1 MAQFVNMHK
10 VELSNGVA
18 PVVSL
23 RQIFY
28 GDVAANRIGA
38 IVLMNG
44 APVTLGGTCSGTA
57 ILADGSTVA
66 LTGTVSG
73 NEAYVVLS
81 SGCYS
86 MEGQIQVFVKLTV
99 SGVTT
104 TLLAAVGTVRLTET
118 DRIIDPGTII
128 PSVSAL
134 ITSIEDAIAAI
145 PADYSALLGSIAH
158 TFSTSTAYTA
168 GQYVWYEGE
177 LYRFNTAHPA
187 GTWIGT
193 DAARYTAT
201 DELPL
206 IQQALGTKADAAEV
220 EDVKNALIAYQTAT
234 DLGATIFKGEIIRV
248 TGKKEAN
255 AKYARTNLRIN
266 SPWRIAIN
274 MASSVYEYAIF
285 YYDDTGDLSTGAGYI
300 TFNGGYVQGYTI
312 LEKGNA
318 AYLALSIRRA
328 DQSNISDADVQAIA
342 AALQYYITTDK
353 TLSEEGKPADA
364 KAVGDAIAA
373 INAEKTARVNEFI
386 TQAQSQMKS
395 KKFAVNSGSETISFV
410 SSTNRICAEEPFT
423 VDYPLYLEAASGYG
437 LSILV
442 MSAATQNVAD
452 IEISSGWVPYFTVPK
467 NTPFYLEVRKNTD
480 ANIST
485 SEFASAVSSRVAD
498 ANPGKTV
505 DLMLFAGQSN
515 MAGRGVTS
523 SQWAE
528 AAPTIIP
535 GAGYEF
541 RAISNPRYLVPIAEP
556 FGVNEN
562 TSAGINDGSAKTGS
576 MVTAFANSYYTH
588 NGGVPIVG
596 VSASKGGSGIDEW
609 QPGQPLYAD
618 AVSRLNA
625 AKAWLFAKGF
635 VIRHLFLAWCQGEH
649 EGATASADDDNG
661 YITSFETM
669 FAGFKSNG
677 IQKCLLCRI
686 GESNKAGEDYSI
698 VIQKQTELTKT
709 NADVVMVTTVLA
721 GFKARGL
728 MKDDYHYYQAA
739 YNEMGR
745 YAGVNAAIYV
755 CSGKEPTMYD
765 PKYSDLYYS
774 EKN

>member
-1 MAQFVNMHK
+1 MATQNLGRVGLVLK
-10 VELSNGVA
+10 GEWDSATAYTALD
-18 PVVSL
+18 VVSHDGNAWAAKQNNTNVEPTTANSDFWQL
-23 RQIFY
+23 FSNNADLVATVQ
-28 GDVAANRIGA
+28 GLKEDAAN
-38 IVLMNG
+38 
-44 APVTLGGTCSGTA
+44 S
-57 ILADGSTVA
+57 
-66 LTGTVSG
+66 
-73 NEAYVVLS
+73 
-81 SGCYS
+81 
-86 MEGQIQVFVKLTV
+86 
-99 SGVTT
+99 
-104 TLLAAVGTVRLTET
+104 AAAAAA
-118 DRIIDPGTII
+118 
-128 PSVSAL
+128 SA
-134 ITSIEDAIAAI
+134 EDAEA
-145 PADYSALLGSIAH
+145 SAQYGEDAFNAIAH
-158 TFSTSTAYTA
+158 TFDHGVDYTA
-168 GQYVWYEGE
+168 GKYVWYNGE
-177 LYRFNTAHPA
+177 LYRFNVYHPA

-201 DELPL
+201 DEFPL
-206 IQQALGTKADAAEV
+206 IQQALGAKADAAEV
-220 EDVKNALIAYQTAT
+220 AELKSALIAYQTAT
-234 DLGATIFKGEIIRV
+234 DLGATILKGEIIRA

-255 AKYARTNLRIN
+255 AKYARTNLRVN
-266 SPWRIAIN
+266 SPWRIAVN
-274 MASSVYEYAIF
+274 MASDVYEYAIF
-285 YYDDTGDLSTGAGYI
+285 YYDETGDLSTGAGYI

-342 AALQYYITTDK
+342 TALQYYITTDK

-373 INAEKTARVNEFI
+373 INVQIGAEETARVNEFI
-386 TQAQSQMKS
+386 TQAQPQMKS
-395 KKFAVNSGSETISFV
+395 KKFAVNSESETISFV
-410 SSTNRICAEEPFT
+410 SSTNRICAEAPFT

-437 LSILV
+437 LSILI

-452 IEISSGWVPYFTVPK
+452 IEISSGLVPYFTIAK

-523 SQWAE
+523 TQWPE

-541 RAISNPRYLVPIAEP
+541 QAISNPRYLVPIAEP

-562 TSAGINDGSAKTGS
+562 SSAGINDGSAKTGS

-609 QPGQPLYAD
+609 QPGQPLYTD

-625 AKAWLFAKGF
+625 AKAWLHAKGF
-635 VIRHLFLAWCQGEH
+635 VIRNLFLAWCQGEH
-649 EGATASADDDNG
+649 EGATASVDDDNS

-669 FAGFKSNG
+669 FTGFKSNG

-686 GESNKAGEDYSI
+686 GESNAAGEDYSI
-698 VIQKQTELTKT
+698 VIQKQTELAKT
-709 NADVVMVTTVLA
+709 NADVVMATTVLA

-745 YAGVNAAIYV
+745 YAGVNAAVYV